1 MQLHRTISL
10 EENSLPVSQ
19 SDRARALCALAKG
32 REEAGDLEAASA
44 ALSELWERVGDRPK
58 LEGLDDRAR
67 AEVLLRTGTL
77 SGWIGSARQIAGAQ
91 EIAKDLI
98 SESAAIFEELGLI
111 EQVVE
116 ARVDLAICYWREGA
130 LDEARV
136 TLDDALT
143 RLGNLVSEQRLRAI
157 LNKAIIEQVSTRS
170 KEALRLLR
178 ESAPLFEASSNHAL
192 TGKFHNEYGTVLKNL
207 GLAENREDYID
218 QALIEYTAASFHGE
232 QAGNNRFLA
241 LVENNVGFLFVRLG
255 RFGEAHEHL
264 DRARTLFV
272 ALSDNGMIAQV
283 DDTRARA
290 FLEQGRYAEA
300 ETVARGSIR
309 VLEEGDEQ
317 SLLAEALTTHGTA
330 LARLRRNDEALG
342 ILERAMRVAEQ
353 GGDPDGGGIAALT
366 IVEELGSIV
375 PSAKLLKYYRD
386 AESMLARSQHPG
398 IQMRLGECAR
408 RILSN
413 QEHGDAGLNDK
424 FAVAPLSANGNG
436 SNQSVVNAQSSASN
450 EQQVGCSLE
459 EAVLRYEG
467 DLIKRA
473 LEACGGSVTRA
484 ARMLGITHQGL
495 AFILNGRHSSL
506 LSVRTPIRR
515 RRRSIIRYRR

>member
-1 MQLHRTISL
+1 MQLSVHSQ
-10 EENSLPVSQ
+10 VSND
-19 SDRARALCALAKG
+19 SVTALSERAHSLCALARKQ
-32 REEAGDLEAASA
+32 EEAGDFEAACA
-44 ALSELWERVGDRPK
+44 TIREFWERVGDRPHVD
-58 LEGLDDRAR
+58 GLDEVVRG
-67 AEVLLRTGTL
+67 EVLLRSGAL
-77 SGWIGSARQIAGAQ
+77 SGWIGSARRIIGAQ

-98 SESAAIFEELGLI
+98 SESATVFENLGLV
-111 EQVVE
+111 ERVAE
-116 ARVDLAICYWREGA
+116 ARIDLAICYWREGGY
-130 LDEARV
+130 DEARV
-136 TLDDALT
+136 TLRQVLDL
-143 RLGNLVSEQRLRAI
+143 LGDRQSEQRLRAL
-157 LNKAIIEQVSTRS
+157 LNSALVERS
-170 KEALRLLR
+170 SMRYREALHVHQ
-178 ESAPLFEASSNHAL
+178 EAAPLFENSGNHAL
-192 TGKFHNEYGTVLKNL
+192 TGKFHNEYATVLKNL

-218 QALIEYTAASFHGE
+218 QALIEYAAASFHGE
-232 QAGNNRFLA
+232 QAGNKRFLA

-300 ETVARGSIR
+300 ETAARGSIR

-317 SLLAEALTTHGTA
+317 SLLAEVLTTRGTA
-330 LARLRRNDEALG
+330 LARLRRNDDALG
-342 ILERAMRVAEQ
+342 ILERAMKVAEQ

-375 PSAKLLKYYRD
+375 PFAKLLKYYRD

-398 IQMRLGECAR
+398 IQLRLGECAR

-413 QEHGDAGLNDK
+413 QDHGDAGLNDK
-424 FAVAPLSANGNG
+424 FAAAPLGANGSG
-436 SNQSVVNAQSSASN
+436 SKQSAVNAQSSASN
-450 EQQVGCSLE
+450 ERQVGCSLE
-459 EAVLRYEG
+459 EAVLRFEG

-473 LEACGGSVTRA
+473 LEASGGSVTRA

>member
-1 MQLHRTISL
+1 MQLSTIHSPL
-10 EENSLPVSQ
+10 R
-19 SDRARALCALAKG
+19 SDSVTALSERAHSHCALARKQ
-32 REEAGDLEAASA
+32 EEAGDFETACGTIR
-44 ALSELWERVGDRPK
+44 EFWERVGDSPRVD
-58 LEGLDDRAR
+58 GLDEVAR
-67 AEVLLRTGTL
+67 GEVLLRAGAL
-77 SGWIGSARQIAGAQ
+77 SGWIGSARQIFGAQ
-91 EIAKDLI
+91 ELAKDLI
-98 SESAAIFEELGLI
+98 SESATVFENLGLV
-111 EQVVE
+111 ERVAE
-116 ARVDLAICYWREGA
+116 ARIDLAICYWREGGY
-130 LDEARV
+130 DEARV
-136 TLDDALT
+136 TLRQALDL
-143 RLGNLVSEQRLRAI
+143 LGDRQSEQSLRAL
-157 LNKAIIEQVSTRS
+157 LNSALIERS
-170 KEALRLLR
+170 SMRYREALHVHKEAAL
-178 ESAPLFEASSNHAL
+178 LFEKSSNHAL
-192 TGKFHNEYGTVLKNL
+192 RGKFHNEYATVLKNL

-218 QALIEYTAASFHGE
+218 QALIEYAAASFHGE
-232 QAGNNRFLA
+232 QAGNKRFLA

-272 ALSDNGMIAQV
+272 ALGDNGMIAQV
-283 DDTRARA
+283 DDTRAKA

-342 ILERAMRVAEQ
+342 ILERAMKVAAQ

-366 IVEELGSIV
+366 IAEELGSIV
-375 PSAKLLKYYRD
+375 LAAKLLKYYKD

-398 IQMRLGECAR
+398 IQLRLGECAR

-424 FAVAPLSANGNG
+424 SAVAPPSANGNG
-436 SNQSVVNAQSSASN
+436 SNESVVDAQSSASN

-467 DLIKRA
+467 ELIKRA
-473 LEACGGSVTRA
+473 LEASGGSVTRA
-484 ARMLGITHQGL
+484 ARILGITHQGL